1 MPLLTGIIGA
11 IIVPVVTGWV
21 VGDAS
26 VLNTGA
32 RSRPSNSG
40 TKLRIHAV
48 SVRACVMA
56 VCSRWWTSWGS
67 NHRLVGR
74 VVTRLAVLV
83 VGIIMAV
90 RCANTGL
97 LGSVA
102 IADVGRASVRRQCT
116 GVMTQVGIVALPS
129 QAEETTA
136 LATGSFGVVVVWTG
150 SEFLLLVVVTD
161 QCKFDQ
167 SGEEEEEAIDDSELD
182 CPYSEIHGGL
192 EYSHSNDGDRET
204 GSLQSTGRAKT
215 GKCSPATA
223 VGVTDVAAGVSG
235 SENGVDVAPARASTM
250 PVGHSQVYEGADE
263 ADIEGY
269 RDEGEKRM
277 TSYKA

>member
-1 MPLLTGIIGA
+1 M
-11 IIVPVVTGWV
+11 
-21 VGDAS
+21 
-26 VLNTGA
+26 
-32 RSRPSNSG
+32 
-40 TKLRIHAV
+40 
-48 SVRACVMA
+48 
-56 VCSRWWTSWGS
+56 
-67 NHRLVGR
+67 
-74 VVTRLAVLV
+74 TR
-83 VGIIMAV
+83 
-90 RCANTGL
+90 
-97 LGSVA
+97 
-102 IADVGRASVRRQCT
+102 
-116 GVMTQVGIVALPS
+116 VGIVALPS

-167 SGEEEEEAIDDSELD
+167 SGEEEEED
-182 CPYSEIHGGL
+182 
-192 EYSHSNDGDRET
+192 SNDGDRET